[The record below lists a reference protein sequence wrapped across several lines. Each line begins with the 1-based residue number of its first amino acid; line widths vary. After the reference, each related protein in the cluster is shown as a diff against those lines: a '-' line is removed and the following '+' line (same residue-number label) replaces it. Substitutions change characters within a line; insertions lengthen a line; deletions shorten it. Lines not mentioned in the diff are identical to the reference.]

1 MKKRELRV
9 VHIDDIPQGGFAGI
23 VEKQMV
29 ISPKLMPGAVNRK
42 DISHGLGDF
51 IYLATGHFKPN
62 DGAPLHP
69 HDNVD
74 IVTVVLSG
82 SIAHAGTLGDGT
94 VIHAPAVQVQRAGTG
109 MRHSEVSPDEFMA
122 DFVQIWFLPPEQ
134 GLAPDYQN
142 IGLEDGKLTTVLD
155 CVECFDNKMTCK
167 VGTIPADAPLECNQQ
182 FAALITDGHAI
193 ANGISVSKG
202 DLLEGDTLHI
212 DPRSKLGIV
221 LIHYI

>member
-1 MKKRELRV
+1 MKKGELRV
-9 VHIDDIPQGGFAGI
+9 IHRDDIPQEGFAGI

-51 IYLATGHFKPN
+51 IYLSSGHFKPH

-74 IVTVVLSG
+74 IVTVALSG

-94 VIHAPAVQVQRAGTG
+94 VIYAPGVQVQRAGTG
-109 MRHSEVSPDEFMA
+109 MRHSEMNPGDSKAE
-122 DFVQIWFLPPEQ
+122 FVQIWFLPPGE
-134 GLAPDYQN
+134 GLTPDYQN
-142 IGLEDGKLTTVLD
+142 ITLEGGKLTTLLGGD
-155 CVECFDNKMTCK
+155 YADCFDNNMTCQA
-167 VGTIPADAPLECNQQ
+167 GDIPAGGSLECEQQ
-182 FAALITDGHAI
+182 FVALIIEGDAT
-193 ANGISVSKG
+193 ANGISVSRG

-212 DPRSKLGIV
+212 EAISKLEMV
-221 LIHYI
+221 LIQ

>member
-1 MKKRELRV
+1 MVSDR
-9 VHIDDIPQGGFAGI
+9 DDVPQGGFAGI

-51 IYLATGHFKPN
+51 IYLSSGHFKLH

-94 VIHAPAVQVQRAGTG
+94 MTMRRARKYNAREPVCGT
-109 MRHSEVSPDEFMA
+109 R
-122 DFVQIWFLPPEQ
+122 
-134 GLAPDYQN
+134 
-142 IGLEDGKLTTVLD
+142 K
-155 CVECFDNKMTCK
+155 
-167 VGTIPADAPLECNQQ
+167 
-182 FAALITDGHAI
+182 
-193 ANGISVSKG
+193 
-202 DLLEGDTLHI
+202 
-212 DPRSKLGIV
+212 
-221 LIHYI
+221 

>member
-1 MKKRELRV
+1 MKTDKLRV
-9 VHIDDIPQGGFAGI
+9 VHIDDIPLGGFAGI

-29 ISPKLMPGAVNRK
+29 ISPRLMPGVANRK

-51 IYLATGHFKPN
+51 IYLSTGHFQPN

-109 MRHSEVSPDEFMA
+109 MRHSEINPDDSKA
-122 DFVQIWFLPPEQ
+122 DFVQIWFLPPER

-142 IGLEDGKLTTVLD
+142 ISLEDGKLTTVLGAD
-155 CVECFDNKMTCK
+155 CDECFDNNMICK
-167 VGTIPADAPLECNQQ
+167 VGNIPAGDSFDCDHP
-182 FAALITDGHAI
+182 FVALITEGNAT

-202 DLLEGDTLHI
+202 DLLEGNALHI
-212 DPRSKLGIV
+212 EAKLTLGVV
-221 LIHYI
+221 LIH

>member
-1 MKKRELRV
+1 MNRHEFRV

-29 ISPKLMPGAVNRK
+29 ISPRLMPGAVNRK
-42 DISHGLGDF
+42 DISHGLKDF
-51 IYLATGHFKPN
+51 IYLSTGHFKPK

-69 HDNVD
+69 HANVD

-109 MRHSEVSPDEFMA
+109 MRHSEISPDDNKA
-122 DFVQIWFLPPEQ
+122 DFVQIWFMPPEQ

-142 IGLEDGKLTTVLD
+142 IRLDEGKLTTVLGGD
-155 CVECFDNKMTCK
+155 CVDCFDNNMTCK
-167 VGTIPADAPLECNQQ
+167 VGNIPANDSLECDRQ
-182 FAALITDGHAI
+182 FIALITEGNAT
-193 ANGISVSKG
+193 ANDISVSKG
-202 DLLEGDTLHI
+202 DLLEGDALHI
-212 DPRSKLGIV
+212 EAVSKLGIV
-221 LIHYI
+221 LIQ